1 MFEGRTIES
10 KKHII
15 QTLFSNI
22 EKQSEIA
29 GQDVE
34 ITIFKTT
41 KSNWEIRRKIAD
53 ELTLNYQVNI

>member
-22 EKQSEIA
+22 EKQSGIA

-34 ITIFKTT
+34 ITIFETPQ
-41 KSNWEIRRKIAD
+41 SN
-53 ELTLNYQVNI
+53 